1 MENYTKSLETIFN
14 NRFFRVPDYQRG
26 YAWEKEHCRDLLEDL
41 ELLPPGF
48 DHYTGTL
55 VFHGNGMSEQ
65 DEEGGTYSGFDIV
78 DGQQRLTSIVILLSV
93 IRSFLSDSPRF
104 EKLSKGISKKY
115 LHTKKLSDGNLFYK
129 LTLNDDCKEFFKTN
143 ILGRPGV
150 TGKTIRSHERLSH
163 AKKVFEEYVK
173 GKKKEKGSGFEDW
186 LIQLYQKITTQLKM
200 GMYVVNDEAEV
211 GVIFE
216 VMNNRGKDLT
226 ELEKVK
232 NYLLY
237 LTTKIDLPSSKQLAT
252 KVNQTWS
259 NIYKRLMSADLGGSA
274 ENQFLRA
281 HWLMYNDYNRRNW
294 KGSKSIKNK
303 FSLRDYYTKDRELL
317 NDLTDYVKSVD
328 EASIAFVDLEK
339 PNREGSFNSYENN
352 TENESVVFWS
362 TKLVRTKT
370 IASFRP
376 LLMAVRLKYPQH
388 AIDYR
393 DLVRFL
399 EKFAFRVYNMQG
411 KRADTGQSSIF
422 QYAHQLYNEDEYGMD
437 ELNQD
442 LRALLYYYSKPSS
455 FDSFWELN
463 PDDNNWYK
471 WGALK
476 YFLYE
481 YEEHLADGRAVQLP
495 WDAVTEKKL
504 ENTIEHILP
513 RTPNDNKGYW
523 KKRFTKEEIKIYL
536 HDFGNLCLTY
546 DNSSYK
552 NKGFDK
558 KVGEV
563 GQDKPCYRNSPL
575 FQEREL
581 VEYHPE
587 WNADTIIDRRQ
598 KVVSWAKDRWFED
611 LKEFEETP
619 TEIEEDD
626 FYSEPEEIE

>member
-55 VFHGNGMSEQ
+55 VFHANGLSEQ

-93 IRSFLSDSPRF
+93 IRSFLSETPRF
-104 EKLSKGISKKY
+104 EKLSKGIGKKY

-150 TGKTIRSHERLSH
+150 TGKTIRSHERLSQ
-163 AKKVFEEYVK
+163 AKTVFEEYVK
-173 GKKKEKGSGFEDW
+173 GKKKKKGKKFYDW
-186 LIQLYQKITTQLKM
+186 LLQLYQKITTQLKM

-237 LTTKIDLPSSKQLAT
+237 LTTKIDLPSSKQLAS
-252 KVNQTWS
+252 KVNHTWS
-259 NIYKRLMSADLGGSA
+259 NIYKRLMSADLGGNA

-281 HWLMYNDYNRRNW
+281 HWLMFHDYNRRNW
-294 KGSKSIKNK
+294 KGSKSIKAK
-303 FSLRDYYTKDRELL
+303 FSLREYYKKDRELL

-339 PNREGSFNSYENN
+339 PNRERSFNSYENA
-352 TENESVVFWS
+352 TEKESVIFWS

-376 LLMAVRLKYPQH
+376 LLMAIRLKYPQH
-388 AIDYR
+388 AIYYR

-422 QYAHQLYNEDEYGMD
+422 QYAYQLYNEDEYGMD
-437 ELNQD
+437 SLNND
-442 LRALLYYYSKPSS
+442 VRALLYYYSKPSS
-455 FDSFWELN
+455 FESFWELN

-481 YEEHLADGRAVQLP
+481 YEEHLAGGRAVQLP

-504 ENTIEHILP
+504 ENSIEHILP
-513 RTPNDNKGYW
+513 QTPSDSDGYW
-523 KKRFTKEEIKIYL
+523 KKMFTKEEIKVYL
-536 HDFGNLCLTY
+536 HDLGNLCLTY
-546 DNSSYK
+546 DNSSYQ

-563 GQDKPCYRNSPL
+563 GQDKRCYSNSPL

-581 VEYHPE
+581 VEYYPD
-587 WNADTIIDRRQ
+587 WNVSSIEERRR
-598 KVVSWAKDRWFED
+598 KIVEWAKIRWHED
-611 LKEFEETP
+611 LDEFKETP
-619 TEIEEDD
+619 EDIEEE
-626 FYSEPEEIE
+626 FYPESEEIE